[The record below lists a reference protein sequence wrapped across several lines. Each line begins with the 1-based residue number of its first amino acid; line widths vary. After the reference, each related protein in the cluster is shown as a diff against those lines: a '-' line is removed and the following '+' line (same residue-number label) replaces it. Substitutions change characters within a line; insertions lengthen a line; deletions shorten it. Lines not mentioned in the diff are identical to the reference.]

1 MEIEQLKVI
10 NANIYKGIMR
20 ISRGY
25 KNNNPGNIRINSDVF
40 EGEVRPSADKSF
52 KQFKSMAYGYRA
64 MFIVIRTYIQR
75 HKLNTIRGIISRYA
89 PSNENHT
96 ENYIRVVS
104 ERSGIPE
111 NDIVYPDNRE
121 MMVRIVAAM
130 SFVEN
135 GREAVMSD
143 VIRGWELL

>member
-1 MEIEQLKVI
+1 MKKKETR
-10 NANIYKGIMR
+10 GMR
-20 ISRGY
+20 
-25 KNNNPGNIRINSDVF
+25 NNNLLNIRISTDKF
-40 EGEVRPSADKSF
+40 QGEVQPSQDKDF
-52 KQFKSMAYGYRA
+52 KQFETAAYGYRA
-64 MFIVIRTYIQR
+64 AFRVIRTYINNY
-75 HKLNTIRGIISRYA
+75 KCDTIRKIISRFA
-89 PSNENHT
+89 PASENHT
-96 ENYIRVVS
+96 ENYIKVVS

-130 SFVEN
+130 SYVEN

>member
-1 MEIEQLKVI
+1 MKKRETRGYR
-10 NANIYKGIMR
+10 NAN
-20 ISRGY
+20 
-25 KNNNPGNIRINSDVF
+25 PLNIRINSDKF
-40 EGEVRPSADKSF
+40 EGEIQPSADKEF
-52 KQFKSMAYGYRA
+52 KQFETMAYGYRA
-64 MFIVIRTYIQR
+64 AFRILKTYINNY
-75 HKLNTIRGIISRYA
+75 KCDTIRKIISRFA

-111 NDIVYPDNRE
+111 DDTVYADNRE
-121 MMVRIVAAM
+121 MMIRIVAAM

-135 GREAVMSD
+135 GREAEMAD

>member
-1 MEIEQLKVI
+1 MMKKKETR
-10 NANIYKGIMR
+10 GMR
-20 ISRGY
+20 
-25 KNNNPGNIRINSDVF
+25 NNNLLNIRISTDKF
-40 EGEVRPSADKSF
+40 QGEVQPSQDKDF
-52 KQFKSMAYGYRA
+52 KQFETAAYGYRA
-64 MFIVIRTYIQR
+64 AFKVLRTYINNY
-75 HKLNTIRGIISRYA
+75 KCDTIRKIISRFA
-89 PSNENHT
+89 PANENHT

-104 ERSGIPE
+104 ERSGIPA
-111 NDIVYPDNRE
+111 DDPVYADNRE